1 MTNICI
7 VVACLA
13 ITSFAGVGSYK
24 LIKSWNESNNLKAE
38 ILETNSNIDKIP
50 NKDKE
55 DVQIY
60 EENTTVDIPQKEFT
74 VAFLGE
80 LMMGGEIGENLD
92 YNYMSAFKS
101 IAEYTNHADYTTLN
115 LATNVIDLDKIQ
127 NAKSKY
133 IVTKSIENAFNALGV
148 DGINI
153 ASDHMMDFGKEVF
166 KDTLSILEQDYDLIG
181 LKDTTVYAEHD
192 GIKIAIIGVC
202 NEVIGTEGK
211 YTDAGIMMYN
221 MKKLKSMISEA
232 KKNVDT
238 VIMLTHLGF
247 ENTHTITSIMSWFY
261 RELIKAGADMVLG
274 SHALGLYPVEIYK
287 GKPII
292 YSMGKL
298 MSDTDYT
305 IGKETGVFTIKI
317 NESGSITSL
326 EIVPLY
332 VNAKKQ
338 TILYSDY
345 NRKDNDTLLQYLTQ
359 NIDEDKY
366 NISGNKVIIDIQD

>member
-298 MSDTDYT
+298 MSDTDYP